1 MFRTRDFED
10 STTSFDVLLF
20 LFLHNRGGNFSLFF
34 SFVDNSYVAVADVD
48 SHVYVFCQPGS
59 FGGELRNRKSGKVTT
74 TIARQIVISLKNHDQ
89 VMGFHA
95 APNCL
100 FILTQKDLFVY
111 TLHIS

>member
-1 MFRTRDFED
+1 MRIPQHRLMFC
-10 STTSFDVLLF
+10 
-20 LFLHNRGGNFSLFF
+20 FSYSYTIEVEIFHFFF